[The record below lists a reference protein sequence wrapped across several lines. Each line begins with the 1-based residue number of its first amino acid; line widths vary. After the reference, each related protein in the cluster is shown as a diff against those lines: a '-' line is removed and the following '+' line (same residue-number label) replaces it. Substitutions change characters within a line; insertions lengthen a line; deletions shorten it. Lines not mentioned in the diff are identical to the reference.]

1 MKVSSKIKV
10 LLGAMAVAA
19 ASLAHADNWP
29 ARPLKLIVSQG
40 AGGSTDTIAR
50 TWAEYVGRAIGQPIV
65 VENRPGAGGIIAAQA
80 VLAQPADGYTLF
92 LAGVSQMV
100 LNKFVYKPLAY
111 DPDKDFVGVATM
123 SVVPFVLVANPATG
137 FKSFGDLK
145 SAALAKPERL
155 NFASSGRGN
164 STHLVVELLQKQSG
178 IRMSHIPYRGETDG
192 VVATASGN
200 TEIMAPTLSTALPL
214 IKSGKLVPLLLLS
227 KQRNP
232 DLPDLPTA
240 KELGMEG
247 FDDIGWAG
255 IAAKSGTPPEVLAK
269 LHAAT
274 NAFLDDPATVAK
286 FQSMQTEVLKS
297 DQGALMRYT
306 ARDTIKWRDAIGNL
320 ELSPN

>member
-1 MKVSSKIKV
+1 MKIYSKISA
-10 LLGAMAVAA
+10 LIGAA
-19 ASLAHADNWP
+19 ALATATLAHADNWP

-50 TWAEYVGRAIGQPIV
+50 TWAEHVGRTIGQPIV

-80 VLAQPADGYTLF
+80 TLAQPADGYTLF
-92 LAGVSQMV
+92 MAGVSQMV

-111 DPDKDFVGVATM
+111 DPDKDFVGVATL

-137 FKSFGDLK
+137 FKSFDDLK
-145 SAALAKPERL
+145 KAALARPDHL

-164 STHLVVELLQKQSG
+164 STHLVVELLQKQTG

-192 VVATASGN
+192 VVATASGS
-200 TEIMAPTLSTALPL
+200 TDVMAPTLSTALPL

-227 KQRNP
+227 KQHNP
-232 DLPDLPTA
+232 DLPDVPTA
-240 KELGMEG
+240 KELGMDG

-255 IAAKSGTPPEVLAK
+255 IAAKTGTPPEVLEK

-274 NAFLDDPATVAK
+274 NAFLDDPATAAK
-286 FQSMQTEVLKS
+286 FQSMQTEILKTG
-297 DQGALMRYT
+297 QEALMRYT